1 MKPVSYGS
9 LAFDRADPLNLGVLD
24 YEMVGF
30 DNALN
35 MWRVTYKDPENGAE
49 FVFLTTDGT
58 LPPGVVALLYRLR
71 WKIEKTFNTFKSKLH
86 LTKAWA
92 NGNTAQEIQA
102 HFSVLTHNLL
112 ALLLHRLQAE
122 HDITEEKL
130 TVRHEAAASART
142 ARGIPPHPFYIIAK
156 LALQLSCQF
165 IRLVRTLLRRPL
177 PWKEAFP
184 LFNLRLAAY
193 L

>member
-1 MKPVSYGS
+1 
-9 LAFDRADPLNLGVLD
+9 VLD

-30 DNALN
+30 DNALH
-35 MWRVTYKDPENGAE
+35 MWRVTYQDPENGAE

-58 LPPGVVALLYRLR
+58 LQPGVVALLYRLR

-102 HFSVLTHNLL
+102 HFSALAHNLL
-112 ALLLHRLQAE
+112 ALLLHRLAAQ
-122 HDITEEKL
+122 HDINEQKL
-130 TVRHEAAASART
+130 VARHEAAADGATTGDR
-142 ARGIPPHPFYIIAK
+142 PHHPFYFVAK

-165 IRLVRTLLRRPL
+165 IRLVRTLLRHPV
-177 PWKEAFP
+177 PWEVALP
-184 LFNLRLAAY
+184 LFKLRLAAY
-193 L
+193 I